1 MCDINERRNIE
12 TMQTKAFKASFDI
25 TQMWLKIAPKQ
36 HGLQMWLKIAPKQHR
51 LMTLL

>member
-1 MCDINERRNIE
+1 MSDINERRNIE

-36 HGLQMWLKIAPKQHR
+36 HS